1 MVYKGKMILTAL
13 AALML
18 VLVLVNILLG
28 FGNQSLRAEVGE
40 RQQFITQSLQL
51 EGLHREIVTVL
62 ATVVLKTKDEPL
74 KSLLASQGIRLDPT
88 PPQPGSAK

>member
-1 MVYKGKMILTAL
+1 MVYKGKMILTVL

-28 FGNQSLRAEVGE
+28 FGNQSLRTEVAE

-51 EGLHREIVTVL
+51 EALQREIVTVL
-62 ATVVLKTKDEPL
+62 ATVALKTKDEPL
-74 KSLLASQGIRLDPT
+74 KSLLASQGISLDPT
-88 PPQPGSAK
+88 PQQPAGAK

>member
-1 MVYKGKMILTAL
+1 MVYKGKTILTVV

-51 EGLHREIVTVL
+51 EGLHREIITVL

-74 KSLLASQGIRLDPT
+74 KSLLASQGISLDAPS
-88 PPQPGSAK
+88 PQPSGAK